1 MEAVKVVEYPEKI
14 VKEDFMGYLKSD
26 KARQLLDELWPFIK
40 LDSDGRI
47 LYIGDDGVYIPGS
60 PLVDLIEYTMVK
72 DRGSLYRP
80 FDIKK
85 FWSILAANNVTD
97 RVESDK
103 KWIKLWIFFYLLNNK
118 IVICK

>member
-40 LDSDGRI
+40 LDSNGRI

-103 KWIKLWIFFYLLNNK
+103 KWIKL
-118 IVICK
+118 